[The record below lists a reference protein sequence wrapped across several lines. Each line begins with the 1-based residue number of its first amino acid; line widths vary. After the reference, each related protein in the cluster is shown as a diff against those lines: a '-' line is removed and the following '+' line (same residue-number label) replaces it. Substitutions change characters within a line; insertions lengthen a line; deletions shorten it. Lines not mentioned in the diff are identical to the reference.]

1 MSYAELAGAAGKEE
15 GLPATLAHDRP
26 RAVMRGP
33 GQRLL
38 RTHRHVDVSLLVT
51 SGAPDEK

>member
-33 GQRLL
+33 GQTLL